1 MWPLPLRTRCPRGRA
16 RTPCARTH
24 AARTPPISES
34 RQPPQAPRLPRRFA
48 TSPADR
54 KRKRAS
60 ARPGEA
66 PGRGRWAGRR
76 GRGAVLPPAARRGL
90 ASPVSGEEAGAPVL
104 CALRHRVPVAV
115 PRLPRVLPRQRR
127 SCRRRPRD
135 GASIP
140 RRALGSRLGEVRRG
154 RGVGNGQSWRGPCR
168 RGRRRPGGWKPK
180 TGGWP
185 GALPAQAGPTPC
197 ALVISS
203 QALTEE

>member
-16 RTPCARTH
+16 RTPCACTH
-24 AARTPPISES
+24 AADLRKSAAAS
-34 RQPPQAPRLPRRFA
+34 RSAAAPAVRDV
-48 TSPADR
+48 ADR

-66 PGRGRWAGRR
+66 PGRGRRAGRR

-180 TGGWP
+180 TSGWP

>member
-1 MWPLPLRTRCPRGRA
+1 MAAPAAHALSSGP
-16 RTPCARTH
+16 RTH

-34 RQPPQAPRLPRRFA
+34 RQPPHAPRLPRRFA

-66 PGRGRWAGRR
+66 PGRGRRAGRR

-115 PRLPRVLPRQRR
+115 IVTYLGNLRAESQHSVPLAPGECSCFYNRCDGKCMALRVTSRHLGFIQTEYYCRLLNWIKRIIICQICTCGKVEMRPFLMGRNRVIN
-127 SCRRRPRD
+127 
-135 GASIP
+135 A
-140 RRALGSRLGEVRRG
+140 
-154 RGVGNGQSWRGPCR
+154 
-168 RGRRRPGGWKPK
+168 
-180 TGGWP
+180 
-185 GALPAQAGPTPC
+185 
-197 ALVISS
+197 
-203 QALTEE
+203 